1 MEDLFANNQEY
12 QAFCNLKAKGRIL
25 SLEKDKGRFQDE
37 ISDILKKS
45 DEILKQYGASINY
58 ISELI
63 NIDAQLQNI
72 GIDKSDMSANEL
84 TLKRD
89 NLYNEYNQFLDSLPL
104 TIREDLE
111 FYFKKIFDRKLRL
124 DESSEV
130 ISELD
135 YEYPDARDLDVEDAF
150 RTQPILIDI
159 NNYLHPEDD
168 NISLEQNDDI
178 ITLPYVTKISEAPE
192 SLLNENS
199 NANDKVP
206 EEETVE
212 DIITDNSFFDP
223 SDDFTTKLEETE
235 KIAPLFA
242 EKKDGP
248 VKLEINDNV
257 LDEPT
262 DISTLFANEEK
273 HEEDEELTYLM
284 EKGISLKDLALAVC
298 DDENGWKNIFNVN
311 KDIILQRL
319 SEKGLSDS
327 DYAFEN
333 DQNIFDG
340 LTLIIPNRYET
351 NA

>member
-1 MEDLFANNQEY
+1 MEDLFANSQEY

-25 SLEKDKGRFQDE
+25 SLEKDKSKFQDE

-72 GIDKSDMSANEL
+72 DIDKSDISANEL

-89 NLYNEYNQFLDSLPL
+89 NLYNEYNQFLDNLPL
-104 TIREDLE
+104 SVREDLE
-111 FYFKKIFDRKLRL
+111 FYYKKIFDRKLRL

-150 RTQPILIDI
+150 NTQQILKDI
-159 NNYLHPEDD
+159 KNYLYPEDD
-168 NISLEQNDDI
+168 FVSLEHDDDI
-178 ITLPYVTKISEAPE
+178 MTLPYVTKISEAPE
-192 SLLNENS
+192 SLLMDTNDTIEEIHENEP
-199 NANDKVP
+199 A
-206 EEETVE
+206 EEVV
-212 DIITDNSFFDP
+212 TDNSFFDP
-223 SDDFTTKLEETE
+223 SDDFTSKIEESD
-235 KIAPLFA
+235 KIAPLFS
-242 EKKDGP
+242 EDKEEP
-248 VKLEINDNV
+248 VKLETIEV
-257 LDEPT
+257 QLDEPT

-273 HEEDEELTYLM
+273 QKEDEELTYLM

-298 DDENGWKNIFNVN
+298 DDENGWKDIYNAN

-333 DQNIFDG
+333 DANIFDG
-340 LTLIIPNRYET
+340 LALIIPNRYET